1 MEKVYKVKV
10 VATIQMVCNEID
22 WREDGGIGEF
32 NEFTAIQYAKGCLI
46 EKLVNDPNRG
56 CSVAIRIK

>member
-10 VATIQMVCNEID
+10 VATITMTCNEID

-32 NEFTAIQYAKGCLI
+32 DEFAAVQFAKGTLI
-46 EKLVNDPNRG
+46 EKLRNDPNRG
-56 CSVAIRIK
+56 YVTIERLK